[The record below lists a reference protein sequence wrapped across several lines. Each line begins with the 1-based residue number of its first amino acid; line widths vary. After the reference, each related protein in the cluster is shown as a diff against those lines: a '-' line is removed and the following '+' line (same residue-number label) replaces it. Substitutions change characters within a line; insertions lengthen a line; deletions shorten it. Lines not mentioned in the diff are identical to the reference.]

1 MISEPPHD
9 SAAARAR
16 PFGLDPH
23 SAADEARVS
32 AAVGGFDPA
41 YVTVVRVFSDG
52 AWHLGANHAAI
63 ARQGDP
69 DEQALAILAK
79 TVRPGNGR
87 RRFRD
92 FGPGSNAGDIE
103 NFHKRSRFAPLGAT
117 DLDDFEAFGFA
128 SQHAIYVWFDS
139 PRVSL
144 KADELISFSPK
155 LADGSPA
162 DPNDSF
168 FARMIDPKGRL
179 AGPVIAIRNYFA
191 RQLPDGSIV
200 RRDAARD
207 RAMHKLNLH
216 FILPG
221 KLPLPIILDPTTG
234 NGMGGEP

>member
-1 MISEPPHD
+1 MSSEHD
-9 SAAARAR
+9 NTY
-16 PFGLDPH
+16 GLDPH

-41 YVTVVRVFSDG
+41 FVTIVRIHSDG

-87 RRFRD
+87 RRFRE
-92 FGPGSNAGDIE
+92 FGPGSNASDAE
-103 NFHKRSRFAPLGAT
+103 NFHKRGRYAPLGAT

-128 SQHAIYVWFDS
+128 SQHAIYIWFDS

-144 KADELISFSPK
+144 KADELISFSRQ

-168 FARMIDPKGRL
+168 FARAIDPKGRVS
-179 AGPVIAIRNYFA
+179 GPVIAIRNYFA
-191 RQLPDGSIV
+191 RQSADGSIV
-200 RRDAARD
+200 PRDAATD

-221 KLPLPIILDPTTG
+221 KLPLPIVLDPSTG
-234 NGMGGEP
+234 NGAGNEP